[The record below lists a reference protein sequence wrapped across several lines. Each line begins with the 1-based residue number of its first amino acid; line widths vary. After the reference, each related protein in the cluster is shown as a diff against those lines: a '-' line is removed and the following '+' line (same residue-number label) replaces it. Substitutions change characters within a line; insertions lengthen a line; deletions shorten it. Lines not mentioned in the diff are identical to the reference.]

1 MAQFDVHP
9 NPVPA
14 ARRAYPWV
22 VVMQSDI
29 VASSRTRLVAPLAP
43 REAFAPSPGRLA
55 PVARFVDAEFVVLV
69 PALVSIPARDLEVPA
84 GSIAAHR
91 AELLAAV
98 DLLFYGV

>member
-14 ARRAYPWV
+14 ARQAYPWV
-22 VVMQSDI
+22 VVMQSN
-29 VASSRTRLVAPLAP
+29 VAASSRSRLVAPMAP

-55 PVARFVDAEFVVLV
+55 PVARFVDADYVVLV
-69 PALVSIPARDLEVPA
+69 PALVSIPARDLETPT

-91 AELLAAV
+91 AELLAAI

>member
-1 MAQFDVHP
+1 MAQFDVHR

-22 VVMQSDI
+22 VVMQSD
-29 VASSRTRLVAPLAP
+29 VAASGRSRLVAPLAP
-43 REAFAPSPGRLA
+43 RAAFASSPGRLA
-55 PVARFVDAEFVVLV
+55 PVARFVDEEFVVLV
-69 PALVSIPARDLEVPA
+69 PSLVSIPARDLESPA
-84 GSIAAHR
+84 GSIAAQR